1 MSFHEL
7 LYDWAAWGWPRMLNH
22 LWQSTIILLI
32 ALAFT
37 SLFKRGP
44 SRLRYA
50 VLLVASAKFLVPS
63 ALLVF
68 IVGQVGIDFD
78 GVAVHVRGGWQS
90 AEIIQRVAEP
100 VIEITE
106 MEIAGSEVTQRAQA
120 IRHNEFYCA
129 LTLIWVVGC
138 ATLLWVW
145 LTRRARLAQ
154 NLRGGAEITQGSL
167 YDALERARA
176 KLEIARPVRLLVSPQ
191 VIVPG
196 VWRTRR
202 PVIALP
208 QNVASHL
215 SEEEVEAML
224 MHEMVHV
231 ARWDNLASN
240 LNMLLCCLFWF
251 NPLIWLID
259 RRLLA
264 EREAVCDEKVIE
276 LGASAS
282 VYAASLLKVFRFSIG
297 WKVAGLSSAT
307 GSDLQRRV
315 KNIMAGHTN
324 KSLRARRMLIGLVVT
339 VLLAL
344 STLAGIAGHESAAA
358 AHGEGHPASHALS
371 EGKNSD
377 LASQTP
383 APKADT
389 KLPAEAVAR
398 MIQRLEQAPHVPARY
413 ENPIDAPLII
423 TDARVKVISSAESDG
438 PTEDD
443 ETYEMITEPRITLTN
458 NTNRRI
464 TRLRVSFDMKPV
476 SHDITTLK
484 VPIPPNSIRTV
495 SIGRHSWSNILAAGS
510 AKRLVVRLAGVQ
522 FEDGSTWSAMGVEKG
537 GQLDAPRAPEALI
550 EQPTATETTAPTPE
564 PEVAASQSNPLPED
578 ESAEYIPARFV
589 NPPGAPVV
597 ITEARTRLGVRPED
611 NYAAHRFAGTDEI
624 TYLPVLTV
632 ENTTGQRITRVKLR
646 FKADR
651 GSHAVTFIT
660 GPIHPNSTYTVRK
673 STVISGSARNM
684 SVQILGVRF
693 EDGSVWGSLDSTIN
707 ARDEFI
713 SIPLSISRPGP
724 ESTSQPTPRP
734 PRRDGQDN

>member
-7 LYDWAAWGWPRMLNH
+7 LYEWTAWGWPRMLNH
-22 LWQSTIILLI
+22 LWQSTLILLV

-37 SLFKRGP
+37 SSFKRSP
-44 SRLRYA
+44 ARLRYA
-50 VLLVASAKFLVPS
+50 VLVVASAKFLVPS

-68 IVGQVGIDFD
+68 IVGQVGIDFN
-78 GVAVHVRGGWQS
+78 GVASHVRGGWQS
-90 AEIIQRVAEP
+90 AEIVQRVAEP

-106 MEIAGSEVTQRAQA
+106 MEIAGFEVTQTAQA

-129 LTLIWVVGC
+129 LTLIWAVGC
-138 ATLLWVW
+138 AVLLCAW
-145 LTRRARLAQ
+145 LMRRARLAHD
-154 NLRGGAEITQGSL
+154 LRGGAEITQGGL
-167 YDALERARA
+167 HDALERARA
-176 KLEIARPVRLLVSPQ
+176 KLKIARPVKLLVSPQ

-224 MHEMVHV
+224 MHEMVHI
-231 ARWDNLASN
+231 ARWDNFASN
-240 LNMLLCCLFWF
+240 LSMLLCCLFWF
-251 NPLIWLID
+251 NPLVWLID

-264 EREAVCDEKVIE
+264 EREAACDEKVIE

-315 KNIMAGHTN
+315 KNIMAGHSN
-324 KSLRARRMLIGLVVT
+324 KSVRARRMLIGLVAT
-339 VLLAL
+339 VLFAL
-344 STLAGIAGHESAAA
+344 STLAGIVGHNSAAA
-358 AHGEGHPASHALS
+358 APGEGHPASHALS
-371 EGKNSD
+371 EGKTPD

-398 MIQRLEQAPHVPARY
+398 MIQRSEQAPHVPARY

-423 TDARVKVISSAESDG
+423 TDARVKVVSSAESDG
-438 PTEDD
+438 HTEGD
-443 ETYEMITEPRITLTN
+443 ETFELITEPRITLAN
-458 NTNRRI
+458 NTDRRI
-464 TRLRVSFDMKPV
+464 IGLRLGFYMKPISQDITKLRVS
-476 SHDITTLK
+476 
-484 VPIPPNSIRTV
+484 IPPNSIRTV
-495 SIGRHSWSNILAAGS
+495 SIERHNWSNILVAGS
-510 AKRLVVRLAGVQ
+510 AKRLVVKVFSVQ
-522 FEDGSTWSAMGVEKG
+522 FEDGGTWGAIGTEHDVK
-537 GQLDAPRAPEALI
+537 LDAPRAPEAPT
-550 EQPTATETTAPTPE
+550 EQPPAAESTAPTPR
-564 PEVAASQSNPLPED
+564 PEGAHQSDVFLPDD
-578 ESAEYIPARFV
+578 ESVEYIPARFV
-589 NPPGAPVV
+589 NPPGAPII

-611 NYAAHRFAGTDEI
+611 NYAAHRFAGTDEV
-624 TYLPVLTV
+624 TYLPILTV
-632 ENTTGQRITRVKLR
+632 TNTTGQRITRVKLR

-651 GSHAVTFIT
+651 ESHAVTFIS
-660 GPIHPNSTYTVRK
+660 GPIAPHSTYIVRK
-673 STVISGSARNM
+673 NTVISGSARNM
-684 SVQILGVRF
+684 SVQIVGVRF

-707 ARDEFI
+707 GRDEFV

-724 ESTSQPTPRP
+724 ESDSQPTPRP
-734 PRRDGQDN
+734 PSRDGQR